1 MKIYS
6 SEVKKGG
13 YRFKL
18 IWLDYRRLFL
28 KTGENSWVF
37 NVWKIRIIIRNTV
50 EITAYS
56 IVFRIKEGFI
66 KSSIW
71 LSPHPRDSSLIVWIL
86 LNDWLMIGCSPCLL
100 VMWWPPPFGHK
111 DLKHP
116 QEELAKD
123 RWWLSDC
130 LCQSCGTSHEGLSD
144 TAWFHIQCSRLDS
157 EKVKKLVKCFNKDFG
172 FYGLIILS
180 RPAQLILS
188 CLIKIVKGDS
198 LKHDDID
205 NAVPGLY
212 CW

>member
-1 MKIYS
+1 MSHVSNTWHVTHETQGYQSHSAGQILIESVSCHNVTLLDHQWWWKILLRG
-6 SEVKKGG
+6 KKGS

-18 IWLDYRRLFL
+18 IWLDSGRLFL
-28 KTGENSWVF
+28 KTGENSWDI
-37 NVWKIRIIIRNTV
+37 NVWKIRIIIRNIV

-71 LSPHPRDSSLIVWIL
+71 LSPHPQDSSLIVWIL

-157 EKVKKLVKCFNKDFG
+157 EKKE
-172 FYGLIILS
+172 I
-180 RPAQLILS
+180 R
-188 CLIKIVKGDS
+188 
-198 LKHDDID
+198 
-205 NAVPGLY
+205 
-212 CW
+212 